1 MAKKGIDSTFLHYG
15 IKRDDM
21 EIVEQVCNDSDID
34 AEWMKEKILKVYQEE
49 RKSDNLDEK
58 KVAKIINKALKSL

>member
-34 AEWMKEKILKVYQEE
+34 AEWMKEKILRVYQEE

>member
-21 EIVEQVCNDSDID
+21 EIIEQDMTCVGNMTTI
-34 AEWMKEKILKVYQEE
+34 
-49 RKSDNLDEK
+49 
-58 KVAKIINKALKSL
+58 